1 MATRNAAGRR
11 PSSDKEIRHADETF
25 NTAHVIDALG
35 GSTIRRPQAAVEGKD
50 RVDQLRDAGVT
61 VVSETIANPGD
72 DFHNAIL
79 DIFDYYCLFEV
90 TKGRTLII
98 QRPDD
103 IRRAKDADKLG
114 IILGFQDGGPFE
126 KELAHI
132 PLLAR
137 LGVRISGLSYNDA
150 NAIGD
155 GCYEPA
161 NRGLTAFGKKVVLE
175 MNRVGMTVDLSHV
188 GERTSLDA
196 AAVSGKPVVF
206 SHSNAKA
213 LTHHPRNLTD
223 DQMRAAAGTGGVVG
237 VCPHSVFCERERG
250 VRPDLEA
257 MLDHI
262 DYIANL
268 IGIDHVGLGTDFFG
282 GQTLG
287 EEVFRFKFGRMAPGF
302 WAGYTIATKFVV
314 GFDTMHGYRNVARG
328 LHQRGYSPADIKKV
342 LGGNFL
348 RVFEQTW
355 PREFP
360 GES

>member
-1 MATRNAAGRR
+1 MATTRLPGHR
-11 PSSDKEIRHADETF
+11 SSGEAEFAQADEIF
-25 NTAHVIDALG
+25 SDAQVIDALG
-35 GSTIRRPQAAVEGKD
+35 GSTIRRPQPAVNGQD

-61 VVSETIANPGD
+61 VVNETIADPGS
-72 DFHNAIL
+72 DFRKAVL

-90 TKGRTLII
+90 TKGRTLLI
-98 QRPDD
+98 QQPGD
-103 IRRAKDADKLG
+103 IARAKEQGRLG

-126 KELAHI
+126 RELAFI
-132 PLLAR
+132 PILAR

-155 GCYEPA
+155 GCFEPA

-175 MNRVGMTVDLSHV
+175 MNRTGITVDLSHV

-196 AAVSGKPVVF
+196 AAVSGKPVIF

-213 LTHHPRNLTD
+213 LTNHPRNLTD
-223 DQMRAAAGTGGVVG
+223 EQIRAAAGTGGVVG

-250 VRPDLEA
+250 VRPDLDA

-262 DYIANL
+262 DYIASL
-268 IGIDHVGLGTDFFG
+268 VGIDHVGLGTDFFG

-302 WAGYTIATKFVV
+302 WAGYTIATKFVI
-314 GFDTMHGYRNVARG
+314 GFDTMQGYRNVARG
-328 LHQRGYSPADIKKV
+328 LFKRGYSATDIQKV

-355 PREFP
+355 PSEFP
-360 GES
+360 GEI

>member
-1 MATRNAAGRR
+1 MATTRGLESGALTEADVGR
-11 PSSDKEIRHADETF
+11 AD
-25 NTAHVIDALG
+25 AIYGASHVIDALG
-35 GSTIRRPQAAVEGKD
+35 GSTIRRPQPSVDGKD

-61 VVSETIANPGD
+61 VVSETITNPGD
-72 DFHNAIL
+72 NFHGAVL

-90 TKGRTLII
+90 TKGRTLVI
-98 QRPDD
+98 QRPED
-103 IRRAKDADKLG
+103 IRRAKDAGKLG

-126 KELAHI
+126 KELAYVPI
-132 PLLAR
+132 LAK
-137 LGVRISGLSYNDA
+137 LGVRISGLAYNDS

-155 GCYEPA
+155 GCFEPA

-175 MNRVGMTVDLSHV
+175 MNRTGITVDLSHV

-206 SHSNAKA
+206 SHSNAKS
-213 LTHHPRNLTD
+213 LTDHPRNLTD
-223 DQMRAAAGTGGVVG
+223 DQIRAAAQTGGVVG
-237 VCPHSVFCERERG
+237 ICPHSVFCERERG
-250 VRPDLEA
+250 TRPDLEA
-257 MLDHI
+257 MLNHI

-268 IGIDHVGLGTDFFG
+268 VGIDHVGLGTDFFG

-314 GFDTMHGYRNVARG
+314 GFDTMQGYKNVARG
-328 LHQRGYSPADIKKV
+328 LDQRGYKATDIQKI

-355 PREFP
+355 PSGFP